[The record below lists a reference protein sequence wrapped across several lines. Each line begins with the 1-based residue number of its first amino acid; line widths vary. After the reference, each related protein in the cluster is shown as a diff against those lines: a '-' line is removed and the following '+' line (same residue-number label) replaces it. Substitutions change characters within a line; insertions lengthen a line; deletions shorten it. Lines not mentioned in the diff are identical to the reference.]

1 MYCPKCGT
9 ENPDVAQSCS
19 ACGAI
24 LTPSQPTTAEPIV
37 PKTSRLA
44 IAALVLGI
52 LSAFTC
58 IVTGV
63 PALICG
69 IVSLCKIEKS
79 GGRLTGKGFAI
90 SGIILPVVVVPVVAL
105 LMGILMPALSRA
117 RAQARR
123 TVCLSNLRTLSLA
136 WVLYAEDY
144 DGKIVNGTAGLERA
158 DALPWTGRDWTSGN
172 LSGELLPESEQIQA
186 IRNGALWPYCK
197 SQGIYRCPAG
207 LSGHLRTYSIVDS
220 MNGITREGTEE
231 KQGTYVKRITQIR
244 GTAQR
249 FVFIDVGQV
258 IPDTYAVYYD
268 QQKWWD
274 QPPIRHDDGT
284 TVSFADGH
292 VEYWRW
298 RGAETISHGKAAAGI
313 HNPDAANHWPPQTSI
328 GIEDLKKMQQGC
340 WGQLGY

>member
-1 MYCPKCGT
+1 
-9 ENPDVAQSCS
+9 
-19 ACGAI
+19 
-24 LTPSQPTTAEPIV
+24 
-37 PKTSRLA
+37 
-44 IAALVLGI
+44 
-52 LSAFTC
+52 
-58 IVTGV
+58 
-63 PALICG
+63 
-69 IVSLCKIEKS
+69 
-79 GGRLTGKGFAI
+79 
-90 SGIILPVVVVPVVAL
+90 
-105 LMGILMPALSRA
+105 MPALSRV

-123 TVCLSNLRTLSLA
+123 TVCLSNLKTLSIA

-197 SQGIYRCPAG
+197 SEEIYRCPAG

-292 VEYWRW
+292 TEYWRW
-298 RGAETISHGKAAAGI
+298 RGTETRRHGKDAAGI
-313 HNPDAANHWPPQTSI
+313 HNPNTADHWSPTTFE
-328 GIEDLKKMQQGC
+328 GIDDLKKMQQGC